1 MKTNSKVFL
10 LDSINAFIV
19 LSDILALRSKT
30 GGPLSFIQLDNGL
43 KFDKDEKPVSRLI
56 KMT

>member
-1 MKTNSKVFL
+1 M
-10 LDSINAFIV
+10 
-19 LSDILALRSKT
+19 SDILALRSKT